1 MKEGLHMK
9 ILMKYVHHGCAFIC
23 KLIVSVTNRTGIC
36 PPAERPSVVSK
47 DRLSV
52 VPHRGLRCMSI
63 YQCGG
68 EGTYKRHSNTQVRV
82 KLRAINDR

>member
-1 MKEGLHMK
+1 MK
-9 ILMKYVHHGCAFIC
+9 ILMKYVHHACAFIC

-63 YQCGG
+63 SVWRGG
-68 EGTYKRHSNTQVRV
+68 YLQKALQHSS
-82 KLRAINDR
+82 KS